1 MPIPNHL
8 YISNY
13 SQESDEWWT
22 PQWIIEA
29 ARATLER
36 IDLDP
41 ASTFDANKRTN
52 AVLFYTRKDNGLEK
66 EWNGSVFL
74 NPPSKRGD
82 PTCRPHLWAKRLT
95 EEYDRGNVT
104 RAILVVKSVLGYKW
118 YEELYQRFWVC
129 HLRERPEF
137 VRPDGTVVGRAKKGV
152 SIFYFGDVDHRIKFI
167 YHFGSYGKIVSPLGA
182 AGGLLFSESGK
193 L

>member
-1 MPIPNHL
+1 MPAEQQTEITTFTFVD
-8 YISNY
+8 
-13 SQESDEWWT
+13 DEWWT
-22 PQWIIEA
+22 PQWIIDKS
-29 ARATLER
+29 RAVLGQ

-41 ASTFDANKRTN
+41 ASTFDANKRIG
-52 AVLFYTRKDNGLEK
+52 AVLFYTREDNGLEK
-66 EWNGSVFL
+66 KWAGRVFL

-104 RAILVVKSVLGYKW
+104 RAIFVVKSALGYKW
-118 YEELYQRFWVC
+118 YEELYRRFWVC

-152 SIFYFGDVDHRIKFI
+152 SIFYLGDENGLRVFRSLFRP
-167 YHFGSYGKIVSPLGA
+167 YGKIVHP
-182 AGGLLFSESGK
+182 ESG
-193 L
+193 